1 MKNPRS
7 ARALPQDYGGYLFRF
22 AAGETSVTCLVSEM
36 ALNDWLACHAM
47 HNLAA
52 VRRHARRIVESHLRG
67 RARTQD
73 CAVAITRT
81 GLGWLPLFPG

>member
-7 ARALPQDYGGYLFRF
+7 ARTPPQDYSGYVFRF
-22 AAGETSVTCLVSEM
+22 SAGETSVTCLVSEM
-36 ALNDWLACHAM
+36 ALNDWLACHALP
-47 HNLAA
+47 NLAS
-52 VRRHARRIVESHLRG
+52 VRRHAQRIVECHLRG
-67 RARTQD
+67 RARTPE